1 MAVKPEGMPVP
12 GAALSESAMP
22 AIPFDVSDAAAAG
35 ALAES
40 PAPALPA
47 SLVFAHAAVR
57 NASAV
62 RAQVVV
68 RTSPRLLK

>member
-1 MAVKPEGMPVP
+1 
-12 GAALSESAMP
+12 MP

-40 PAPALPA
+40 PDPVLLA
-47 SLVFAHAAVR
+47 SLVFAHAAAR
-57 NASAV
+57 NASVA